1 MPTHCCVPWCK
12 QRGPKDPDGNK
23 VSYHRFPRDA
33 TLYKKWIIA
42 IKRDEGKFFNVTKC
56 TKVCSRHFLPSDFIP
71 SVSCG
76 NNLLRQ
82 TACPSVFSFGKMQQL
97 RKPPKKR
104 TSDSRSA
111 HQIPDQAT
119 AQASTVEDSEA
130 RFFDDQSTDRSS
142 AAAVGS
148 DTPETEGD
156 TTSCSPAAGTVP
168 SLGGGEPVSE
178 VERLEGVVATQ
189 GNEIDRLKYE
199 CEVLQEQLLQTKTEM
214 HLSLQENHRLTTRL
228 EETESLTSFCVEH
241 FKHSNEDLLAYTG
254 MPTYRHFLALMAYIN
269 PGKNGSNVLR
279 NAGIKASGGRR
290 RTVENE
296 LFLVLVRLRLGLFEH
311 DLAHRFGITQSTVS
325 RICVSWINFMY
336 IRLCKLPL
344 WASRAVIDATLPAAF
359 SAYSTTRVI
368 LDATE
373 IKCEVPSSL
382 SLQSSSYSAYKSSNT
397 FKGLIG
403 VSPNGLV
410 TFVSEL
416 YAGSISDREAV
427 LKSGFLD
434 LKFDGNDSVM
444 ADKGFLIE
452 DLLARKNVKLNIPP
466 FLHRNALSEQQFF
479 GFLSFDWS
487 ISVPVVPMEFSTNP
501 PAPAFDGCV
510 AEEIWTTQFFG
521 FLSFDRSISV
531 PVVPMEFSSNPPAP
545 AFDGCVAEE
554 ISTTQMT
561 LSCFSLCLYI
571 CIQRSCMSFTT
582 NQLLVT
588 LAHPTRTT
596 VSGAASFG
604 AVSPSLFDVT

>member
-130 RFFDDQSTDRSS
+130 RFFDDQSTYRSS

-416 YAGSISDREAV
+416 YTGSISDREAV

-466 FLHRNALSEQQFF
+466 FLHRNALSEQQVRETKEIAS
-479 GFLSFDWS
+479 LRIHVERRIRRIKSFHIFDRP
-487 ISVPVVPMEFSTNP
+487 IPLTL
-501 PAPAFDGCV
+501 APIINQ
-510 AEEIWTTQFFG
+510 IWTVAAILTNFQSP
-521 FLSFDRSISV
+521 LSKPS
-531 PVVPMEFSSNPPAP
+531 PPSRRQLAP
-545 AFDGCVAEE
+545 
-554 ISTTQMT
+554 
-561 LSCFSLCLYI
+561 
-571 CIQRSCMSFTT
+571 
-582 NQLLVT
+582 
-588 LAHPTRTT
+588 PTE
-596 VSGAASFG
+596 
-604 AVSPSLFDVT
+604 LMDE